1 MTKNVDVNLKM
12 LRGQIVLKNPFMG
25 AFKQKSSKTTAV
37 AHLQLG
43 ASLSW
48 SLTLSEQQE
57 KETDKFRVR
66 GLVWW
71 NGGWMKGSSGRKQG
85 LAKDSWGR
93 SWKWGYACTVNGFW
107 AGAWGLWAWEHW
119 ASEAGRPTPLSSQ
132 KVVPITGSSLEIQR
146 LQPRSIY
153 QKLHFIKNRPP
164 PTHTHLCAL

>member
-93 SWKWGYACTVNGFW
+93 S
-107 AGAWGLWAWEHW
+107 
-119 ASEAGRPTPLSSQ
+119 
-132 KVVPITGSSLEIQR
+132 
-146 LQPRSIY
+146 
-153 QKLHFIKNRPP
+153 
-164 PTHTHLCAL
+164 